1 MGVYTKSK
9 ANFTN
14 LDVSTHAKGEDAF
27 RVGIAENS
35 MNIVIDYL
43 TNLYANPAKAVI
55 RELFTNAADA
65 VKLAKSK
72 QIVISLKDNTL
83 TVTDYGIGMSAEQLR
98 NNYVT
103 YANSSKTQDFD
114 SVGSFGLG
122 SKSPMAIAPSF
133 TVVSNNGSEENS
145 VIVYRKQDGLFAEI
159 APVEDKKSYSFT
171 RVTVENIKDRDAET
185 IDSYII
191 ENILPYSSDS
201 YDIIYTSDLSRPEDQ
216 VTMKSVRASRRLA
229 DGTSIEYTIYYKDL
243 FTSFVYNDKVY
254 PLVRVNGSVCYPLK
268 SEWSYYDYDRR
279 IPEVTVVIEVESGFF
294 SFAPAREELP
304 ACDAKEYLRSF
315 ANNLSLLSLLKDVA
329 RFGDENKDSVLF
341 ASMVA
346 RKGRMVA
353 YRKVAESLD
362 TKPARYITGVLNE
375 TITLDPEYEV
385 YYYGRHNHTKS
396 TRFQRTKSDL
406 KRVVVDT
413 FDAIFRTFPGYDKS
427 YYRIKPGCKNLDYPT
442 VPYCDYVEIGDETD
456 SSFHDHSRIIYLY
469 GLKRNRKGD
478 LKIPPYF
485 SLLSVKN
492 RYGCGRGYRDN
503 PDIFIVCSD
512 KDSAELPEA
521 LKPME
526 NLGYIYEGTGGPRR
540 EPIEVID
547 ASTYYNV
554 KPSDSGATRNNDRA
568 SRKVT
573 FYIDKPTIN
582 RNGYCSDSVHVVN
595 TTVGEMAKFADYL
608 VYDPN
613 VSCYTSK
620 AFGLINVLTSASV
633 ALAPERLP
641 LYVIE
646 AVAKAG
652 VKIVGFNFTL
662 GKFIPSDREETAKV
676 ISYSER
682 LASSNE
688 ANAVI
693 STNKWLTELCDWREG
708 GAFYELNRAKEDARI
723 ATLRLESQLNRLG
736 CSLGEET
743 LSENELP
750 SVFADSPQFDIS
762 NVYFCDLHA
771 TLNSDQ
777 RERFYSNMSSELF
790 SMVARHCLGVDG
802 GKTARALDA
811 ASDYMLNEGFIS
823 HFGIDESVF
832 EDFKSKYSDYLSI
845 YHKVE
850 DYGAD
855 CELDKICHDTI
866 DSEINSILASI

>member
-72 QIVISLKDNTL
+72 QIVLSLKDNTL
-83 TVTDYGIGMSAEQLR
+83 TVTDYGVGMSAEQLR

-122 SKSPMAIAPSF
+122 SKSPMAIVPSF

-159 APVEDKKSYSFT
+159 TPVEDKKSYSFT
-171 RVTVENIKDRDAET
+171 RVTVENLKSRDAET

-216 VTMKSVRASRRLA
+216 VTMKSVRAGRRLA
-229 DGTSIEYTIYYKDL
+229 DGTIIEYTIYYKDL
-243 FTSFVYNDKVY
+243 FTSFVYNDKIY

-268 SEWSYYDYDRR
+268 SEWSYYDYDKR

-315 ANNLSLLSLLKDVA
+315 ANNLSLLDLLKDVA
-329 RFGDENKDSVLF
+329 RFGGEDKDSVLF

-346 RKGRMVA
+346 RRGRSVA

-362 TKPARYITGVLNE
+362 TKAANYITGVFDE
-375 TITLDPEYEV
+375 SITLDPECEV
-385 YYYGRHNHTKS
+385 YYYGRHNNTKS
-396 TRFQRTKSDL
+396 TRFQRTKSSL
-406 KRVVVDT
+406 KRVVEDT
-413 FDAIFRTFPGYDKS
+413 FDAIFRTFPGYDTS
-427 YYRIKPGCKNLDYPT
+427 YYRMRPGCKNLTYPT
-442 VPYCDYVEIGDETD
+442 VPYCDYAEIGDETD
-456 SSFHDHSRIIYLY
+456 NSFHDYSRIIYLY

-485 SLLSVKN
+485 SLMSIKN
-492 RYGCGRGYRDN
+492 RYGSGRGYRDN
-503 PDIFIVCSD
+503 PDIFVVCSD

-526 NLGYIYEGTGGPRR
+526 NLGYIYEGNGGPRR

-547 ASTYYNV
+547 ASAYYNV
-554 KPSDSGATRNNDRA
+554 KSSDSDATRNNDRA
-568 SRKVT
+568 SRKVS
-573 FYIDKPTIN
+573 FYIDKPVISGI
-582 RNGYCSDSVHVVN
+582 GYCSDSVHVIN
-595 TTVGEMAKFADYL
+595 TTVGEMTKFADYL
-608 VYDPN
+608 VYFPGA
-613 VSCYTSK
+613 SCYTSQ
-620 AFGLINVLTSASV
+620 AFGLINALTSTSV
-633 ALAPERLP
+633 ALTCERLP

-652 VKIVGFNFTL
+652 VKIVDFNFAL
-662 GKFIPSDREETAKV
+662 GKFIPSDHKEVTRVVDYTELHVNA
-676 ISYSER
+676 
-682 LASSNE
+682 NE
-688 ANAVI
+688 ANAAVNA
-693 STNKWLTELCDWREG
+693 SRWLSELCGWSASNTR
-708 GAFYELNRAKEDARI
+708 YELDNAKEEARI
-723 ATLRLESQLNRLG
+723 ATLRLESQLNKFG
-736 CSLGEET
+736 CSLGEEI

-750 SVFADSPQFDIS
+750 SIFADSPQFDIS
-762 NVYFCDLHA
+762 NPVFDDLHA
-771 TLNSDQ
+771 VLRDEQ
-777 RERFYSNMSSELF
+777 REEFYSNMSHELIT
-790 SMVARHCLGVDG
+790 MVARHCLGVDG
-802 GKTARALDA
+802 GKTARALSA

-823 HFGIDESVF
+823 HFGIGESVI
-832 EDFKSKYSDYLSI
+832 EDFKSKYNDYLSI

-866 DSEINSILASI
+866 DSEINAILASI